1 MDSLFLYFPVLFF
14 VLYIISHHFFHKL
27 HNLPPRPF
35 PALPFIGHLYL
46 LGKPFHRALFKV
58 SNRYGSVVFLQFGS
72 RPVLLVSSPSAAEEC
87 FTKNDIIFANRPD
100 FLSGK
105 YFGYNFTS
113 LAWSSYGEHW
123 RNLRRISSLEVLSS
137 YRIQTLSSIRSDEI
151 NYLIRRLFRVS
162 IESSEKTVE
171 MKSSLFNFTFNV
183 ISRMIAGKRYYG
195 EKVEN
200 SKEAKL
206 FQDISKDTINTIP
219 KSNILDFLPFM
230 KWFGLHSVEEKMRE
244 VQEKRDDF
252 MQKEIDEHRRLKT
265 SGSFPSTEV
274 VAGKKKTIME
284 VLLDLQK
291 TDPEYYTDETIRN
304 LMLVLLQ
311 AGSDTSAV
319 TLEWAF
325 SHLLDNPEIL
335 KKAQTEIDNHVGQDS
350 LIDESDLAQL
360 PYITCIINE
369 TLRMHP
375 AAPLLMPHFSSEEC
389 KVAGYQVPCGTI
401 LIVNA
406 WGIHHDPKVWEEPE
420 KFNPDRFIGF
430 EGVKEG
436 CKFIPFGS
444 GRRGCPGENLAIHV
458 IGLALGSLL
467 QCFEW
472 DKPNREIIDMSE
484 GTGFTLSPKV
494 QPLLAKCSPRP
505 NMVKLLSEI

>member
-1 MDSLFLYFPVLFF
+1 MDSLYLCLYFPVLFF
-14 VLYIISHHFFHKL
+14 VLYIISYHFLYKL
-27 HNLPPRPF
+27 QNLPPSPF

-58 SNRYGSVVFLQFGS
+58 SNRYGSVVFLQFGI
-72 RPVLLVSSPSAAEEC
+72 RPVLLVSSPSVAEEC
-87 FTKNDIIFANRPD
+87 FTKNDIVFANRPD

-113 LAWSSYGEHW
+113 LAWSSYGENW

-162 IESSEKTVE
+162 IDSSEKMVDV
-171 MKSSLFNFTFNV
+171 KSYLFNFTFNV

-206 FQDISKDTINTIP
+206 FQDISKATIDTIP
-219 KSNILDFLPFM
+219 KANILDFLPFM
-230 KWFGLHSVEEKMRE
+230 KWFGLHSVEEKMME
-244 VQEKRDDF
+244 LQKKRDNF
-252 MQKEIDEHRRLKT
+252 MQNEIDEHRRLKT
-265 SGSFPSTEV
+265 SGS
-274 VAGKKKTIME
+274 KTIME
-284 VLLDLQK
+284 VLLDLQI
-291 TDPEYYTDETIRN
+291 TDPQYYTDETIRN

-311 AGSDTSAV
+311 AGSDTTAV

-335 KKAQTEIDNHVGQDS
+335 RTAQTEIDNQVGQDR
-350 LIDESDLAQL
+350 LIDESDLSQL
-360 PYITCIINE
+360 PYIRCIINE

-375 AAPLLMPHFSSEEC
+375 AAPLLVPHLSSEEC
-389 KVAGYQVPCGTI
+389 KVSGYRVPRGTV
-401 LIVNA
+401 LLVNA

-430 EGVKEG
+430 ECFKEG
-436 CKFIPFGS
+436 CKFIPT
-444 GRRGCPGENLAIHV
+444 LAIHV
-458 IGLALGSLL
+458 IGLTLGSLL
-467 QCFEW
+467 QCFDW
-472 DKPNREIIDMSE
+472 DKHNREIIDMSE

-505 NMVKLLSEI
+505 HMVKLLSEI